1 MAKNVIIVVPDGMGW
16 EMARAGAIAQMIDEG
31 HEGDT
36 LDDFFVAGKGEGQ
49 SFMELEGFTWA
60 TTYPMT
66 VDGSKSNSAFL
77 GNPRERLT
85 GEGELREG
93 FNEDFTFDFDP
104 TFNPEEDPDGGNLVG
119 WDIER
124 GGPNPWTTPDPEY
137 IKLGYTGSSQA
148 GTNIFT
154 GVKTYNP
161 GLGVDIFERPVES
174 IAEVAKSF
182 GKSVGTISDV
192 PAVHATPA
200 SVAAHVN
207 LRSKYDA
214 DFPNMDNILQQML
227 RGGEID
233 LMMGGG
239 HPMDL
244 GNHTEV
250 GGEPRWTFITESNYV
265 HLRDNPS
272 PEDNRY
278 GFTFLERGPDA
289 SQMLMDTVA
298 ELDPTEGDRIF
309 GLYGARGQNG
319 NLPMRSANDGSGE
332 PNYDRVGFNTF
343 GHRGSQLT
351 STDGKFVDPQY
362 VRPLMPGETEE
373 EFIARELNENPTI
386 MEMTQ
391 ASLDFLSKNE
401 AGFFLQVELGDY
413 DWVLHDNN
421 MDTLIGR
428 NLDLSETVAI
438 IQDWIVENGGW
449 EDNLLLVVPDH
460 DHYLTLK
467 EDFPA
472 LYRELGAE
480 ALTEAFEPMDAQH
493 FWGANTEDK
502 YEWGTHSNRPVP
514 IYYQGAGS
522 EILDG
527 LIGQGYEMYGEQVPG
542 IEGHIDLVHIFQTM
556 KGAFELGAPDPAAAL
571 APVFG
576 SLNGDEFTVAGSD
589 ELVFAGAGDDLIN
602 AFDSTGGNLIFAG
615 SGNDDI
621 ILGGGDTVNG
631 GAGDDRFFAQTG
643 GGNVLTG
650 GAGADQFWIAVAELV
665 TTPNIITDFTS
676 GEDVLGIAG
685 LGATFGSLSL
695 GDMDG
700 NATISFADTTL
711 AMLNGVEA
719 SSLTAAD
726 FAFV

>member
-1 MAKNVIIVVPDGMGW
+1 MAMNVIIVVPDGMGW
-16 EMARAGAIAQMIDEG
+16 EMARAGAIAKMIDAG
-31 HEGDT
+31 HEGNT
-36 LDDFFVAGKGEGQ
+36 LDDFFVEGKGQGH

-66 VDGSKSNSAFL
+66 VDGSKANSAFE
-77 GNPRERLT
+77 GNPLQRPT

-93 FNEDFTFDFDP
+93 FNADFTFDFDT

-124 GGPNPWTTPDPEY
+124 GGPNPWTTPDSEY
-137 IKLGYTGSSQA
+137 IQLGYTGSSQA

-154 GVKTYNP
+154 GFKTYNP
-161 GLGVDIFERPVES
+161 ALGVDIFERPVES

-192 PAVHATPA
+192 PVNHATPA
-200 SVAAHVN
+200 SVVAHVN
-207 LRSKYDA
+207 HRNKYDA

-227 RGGEID
+227 RGGEVDIM
-233 LMMGGG
+233 LGGG
-239 HPMDL
+239 HPLDL
-244 GNHTEV
+244 GNHTEE
-250 GGEPRWTFITESNYV
+250 GGEFTWRFITESNYV

-278 GFTFLERGPDA
+278 GFTFLERGPEA
-289 SQMLMDTVA
+289 SQVLMDAVS

-319 NLPMRSANDGSGE
+319 NLPMRNANDGSGE
-332 PNYDRVGFNTF
+332 PNYANVGFNTF
-343 GHRGSQLT
+343 AHRGSQRT
-351 STDGKFVDPQY
+351 STDGQFVDPQY

-401 AGFFLQVELGDY
+401 EGFFLQVELGDY

-421 MDTLIGR
+421 IDTLLGR
-428 NLDLSETVAI
+428 TLDLDETVTI

-449 EDNLLLVVPDH
+449 ENNLLLVVPDH
-460 DHYLTLK
+460 DHHLTLK

-472 LYRELGAE
+472 LYRELGAK
-480 ALTEAFEPMDAQH
+480 ALNEAFEPMDAQH
-493 FWGANTEDK
+493 FWGSDPMDK
-502 YEWGTHSNRPVP
+502 YQWGNHTNRPVP

-556 KGAFELGAPDPAAAL
+556 KGAFELSADVDLPGEEMPPAGQIVPQFGTAGNDRLIAFNDEV
-571 APVFG
+571 VFG
-576 SLNGDEFTVAGSD
+576 GD
-589 ELVFAGAGDDLIN
+589 GDDTLVALGSN
-602 AFDSTGGNLIFAG
+602 NLLVGGPGNDILLAG
-615 SGNDDI
+615 SG
-621 ILGGGDTVNG
+621 
-631 GAGDDRFFAQTG
+631 
-643 GGNVLTG
+643 GNTLSGVSG
-650 GAGADQFWIAVAELV
+650 QNQFWIAINGLPESSNLV
-665 TTPNIITDFTS
+665 IDFQLDA
-676 GEDVLGIAG
+676 DVLGIAG
-685 LGATFGSLSL
+685 ITGIGSFSDLEL
-695 GDMDG
+695 TQNGD
-700 NATISFADTTL
+700 NALIRAMGRDL
-711 AMLNGVEA
+711 AVLNGVQADALSE
-719 SSLTAAD
+719 SS
-726 FAFV
+726 FAIV